1 MERSFFKESSR
12 NRRSRGPGGVQGP
25 SFLGFFSGRA
35 TWFVF
40 CLFFPSH
47 IKKNINL
54 LKKSVP
60 PMGAAVNNVLMS
72 VGAAGEQGSS
82 FPSLP
87 YPAGGKDM
95 NAAGWLPNG
104 PWKSLR

>member
-1 MERSFFKESSR
+1 
-12 NRRSRGPGGVQGP
+12 
-25 SFLGFFSGRA
+25 
-35 TWFVF
+35 
-40 CLFFPSH
+40 
-47 IKKNINL
+47 
-54 LKKSVP
+54 
-60 PMGAAVNNVLMS
+60 MGAAVNNVLMS

-104 PWKSLR
+104 PWKSLRWHC